1 MPGLSL
7 LADPIRAALFAL
19 SQLAGGSLG
28 AAIVLLSLVVRLA
41 LLPLMVRLALEGYRT
56 RERVKALEPELARLR
71 RRFGHDR
78 ARLIEETGRLY
89 RRHGIRFVP
98 RGALLSLA
106 IQAPVVT
113 GLLAAIGEGIRGA
126 GPFLWI
132 ADLARPDAL
141 LALLAAAS
149 AALAALLAPA
159 DPGGG
164 AATSA
169 RVGALVGG
177 IVTLVLV
184 WRVAAGVGLY
194 WAASNAVGALQ
205 SLVVRRAV
213 ARRRD
218 AVA

>member
-19 SQLAGGSLG
+19 SHLAGGSLG
-28 AAIVLLSLVVRLA
+28 AAIVLLSLAVRLA
-41 LLPLMVRLALEGYRT
+41 LLPLTVRLALEGYRT
-56 RERVKALEPELARLR
+56 RERVRALEPELARLR

-106 IQAPVVT
+106 VQAPVVP
-113 GLLAAIGEGIRGA
+113 GLLAAIGDGIRGA
-126 GPFLWI
+126 GRFLWM

-159 DPGGG
+159 DPG
-164 AATSA
+164 AVTSA
-169 RVGALVGG
+169 RVTALVVGV
-177 IVTLVLV
+177 VTLVVV

-194 WAASNAVGALQ
+194 WAASNAVGVLQ

-218 AVA
+218 AV